1 MAGRFP
7 TNERADVRYASV
19 FRMPRLAAMSTPVR
33 TRAQLGIHAP
43 GVLVEAHFQPGT
55 PSFTLVGMA
64 QKAVRE
70 ARDRVRSA
78 IKSCGFKYPQ
88 GRVVV
93 NLAPADL
100 AKHGGRYDLAI
111 AVAILT
117 ASEQVES
124 RHLAEL
130 EFLGELSLYGDIRP
144 VRGAF
149 CAAAT
154 LLGSALSGSALSG
167 SGTRLVA
174 PAAQSAELAPL
185 DDLGIH
191 PVANLLDVVRLLQA
205 STLPDPTPLSAR
217 LPCMPGNIAS
227 LNDVRG
233 QAHAK
238 RALVVAAAGGHH
250 MLMSG
255 PPGTG
260 KTMLARRLAG
270 LLPPL
275 ATPEAVEV
283 ANVYSVSTRSAP
295 PFGTRPFCDPH
306 HTAST
311 AAIVGGGN
319 PIAPGEVS
327 LAHCGVLFLDELPE
341 FQRDVLEALREPLE
355 EHVVAISRVSQMVR
369 FPARFQLVA
378 AMNPCPAGYVCDET
392 RCRCAPHQLRQYRNR
407 ISGPLLDR
415 IDIRVEVGPVPD
427 EDLWAEQAPSDE
439 DAALRTAV
447 TAAWQ
452 AQMLRTSK
460 ANACLDA
467 TEVDRH
473 CVMAPAAATL
483 LRRAAKRFELSARSV
498 HRLRKVARTIADLS
512 QADAIGTGHVAEA
525 LGYRALE
532 REERP

>member
-1 MAGRFP
+1 
-7 TNERADVRYASV
+7 
-19 FRMPRLAAMSTPVR
+19 MSPPVR
-33 TRAQLGIHAP
+33 TRAQLGIDAP
-43 GVLVEAHFQPGT
+43 SVLVEAHVQPGT

-78 IKSCGFKYPQ
+78 IKNCGFKYPQ

-111 AVAILT
+111 AVALLT
-117 ASEQVES
+117 ASEQVDG
-124 RHLAEL
+124 RHLASL
-130 EFLGELSLYGDIRP
+130 EFLGELSLYGDLRP

-154 LLGSALSGSALSG
+154 LSGG
-167 SGTRLVA
+167 GVRLVA

-185 DDLGIH
+185 DDVGVY
-191 PVANLLDVVRLLQA
+191 PVATLLEVVRLLGA
-205 STLPDPTPLSAR
+205 ESLPQPQPLPRRSPPPRPA
-217 LPCMPGNIAS
+217 AS

-270 LLPPL
+270 LLPAL
-275 ATPEAVEV
+275 APAEAVEV
-283 ANVYSVSTRSAP
+283 ANIYSASSRSALS
-295 PFGTRPFCDPH
+295 FGARPFCDPH

-319 PIAPGEVS
+319 PIVPGEVS

-355 EHVVAISRVSQMVR
+355 EHVVAVARVSQTVR

-378 AMNPCPAGYVCDET
+378 AMNPCPAGYVCDEA
-392 RCRCAPHQLRQYRNR
+392 RCRCAPHQVRQYRSR

-427 EDLWAEQAPSDE
+427 EDLWAAPAAPDQ
-439 DAALRTAV
+439 DDALRGLIAH
-447 TAAWQ
+447 AAEE
-452 AQMLRTSK
+452 QMHRAGK
-460 ANACLDA
+460 PNACLDA
-467 TEVDRH
+467 AEVDRH
-473 CVMAPAAATL
+473 CVMAAAAATL
-483 LRRAAKRFELSARSV
+483 LRRAAKRFALSARAV
-498 HRLRKVARTIADLS
+498 HRLRKVARTVADLS
-512 QADAIGTGHVAEA
+512 DADVIGTAHVAEA
-525 LGYRALE
+525 LGYRATG
-532 REERP
+532 EEL

>member
-1 MAGRFP
+1 MAP
-7 TNERADVRYASV
+7 
-19 FRMPRLAAMSTPVR
+19 PVR
-33 TRAQLGIHAP
+33 TRAQFGIDAP
-43 GVLVEAHFQPGT
+43 SVLVEAHFQPGT

-78 IKSCGFKYPQ
+78 LKNCGFKYPQ

-100 AKHGGRYDLAI
+100 VKHGGRYDLAI

-117 ASEQVES
+117 ASEQVDG
-124 RHLAEL
+124 RHLADL

-149 CAAAT
+149 CAGAA
-154 LLGSALSGSALSG
+154 LCGGAV
-167 SGTRLVA
+167 RLVA

-185 DDLGIH
+185 DDLGVH
-191 PVANLLDVVRLLQA
+191 PVANLFDVVRLLQA
-205 STLPDPTPLSAR
+205 ESLPEPRRAVVPSPTAPR
-217 LPCMPGNIAS
+217 NVAS

-275 ATPEAVEV
+275 AAADAIEV
-283 ANVYSVSTRSAP
+283 ATVYSVASRAAP
-295 PFGTRPFCDPH
+295 RFGTRPFCDPH

-311 AAIVGGGN
+311 AAIVGGGH
-319 PIAPGEVS
+319 PVGPGEVS

-355 EHVVAISRVSQMVR
+355 ERAVAVARVGQTVR

-378 AMNPCPAGYVCDET
+378 AMNPCPAGYICDEA
-392 RCRCAPHQLRQYRNR
+392 RCRCAPHQVRQYRSR

-415 IDIRVEVGPVPD
+415 IDIRVEVGPVAD
-427 EDLWAEQAPSDE
+427 EDLWAERAPVDE
-439 DAALRTAV
+439 DAVLRSAIAT
-447 TAAWQ
+447 AWQ
-452 AQMLRTSK
+452 VQMQRAGK
-460 ANACLDA
+460 ANACLEA
-467 TEVDRH
+467 AEVDGH
-473 CVMAPAAATL
+473 CVMAPAAAAL
-483 LRRAAKRFELSARSV
+483 LRRAAKRFGLSARSV
-498 HRLRKVARTIADLS
+498 HRLRKVARTVADLS
-512 QADAIGTGHVAEA
+512 RADVIGPAHVAEA
-525 LGYRALE
+525 LGYRAME
-532 REERP
+532 REEQR

>member
-1 MAGRFP
+1 MTP
-7 TNERADVRYASV
+7 
-19 FRMPRLAAMSTPVR
+19 PVR
-33 TRAQLGIHAP
+33 TRAQFGIDAP
-43 GVLVEAHFQPGT
+43 SVLVEAHFQPGT

-78 IKSCGFKYPQ
+78 LKNCGFKYPQ

-100 AKHGGRYDLAI
+100 VKHGGRYDLAI

-117 ASEQVES
+117 ASEQVDS
-124 RHLAEL
+124 RHLADL

-149 CAAAT
+149 CAGAT
-154 LLGSALSGSALSG
+154 LAGGAA
-167 SGTRLVA
+167 RLVA

-185 DDLGIH
+185 DALGVH
-191 PVANLLDVVRLLQA
+191 PVANLFDVVRLLQA
-205 STLPDPTPLSAR
+205 ESLPDPKR
-217 LPCMPGNIAS
+217 LPVPRPALRNVAS

-275 ATPEAVEV
+275 AAAEAIEV
-283 ANVYSVSTRSAP
+283 ATVYSVSTRSAP
-295 PFGTRPFCDPH
+295 PFGIRPFCDPH

-311 AAIVGGGN
+311 AAIVGGGH
-319 PIAPGEVS
+319 PVGPGEVS

-355 EHVVAISRVSQMVR
+355 EHAVAVARVGQTVR
-369 FPARFQLVA
+369 LPARFQLVA
-378 AMNPCPAGYVCDET
+378 AMNPCPAGYICDEA
-392 RCRCAPHQLRQYRNR
+392 RCRCAPHQVRQYRNR

-415 IDIRVEVGPVPD
+415 IDIRVEVGPVAD
-427 EDLWAEQAPSDE
+427 EDLWAERVPADE
-439 DAALRTAV
+439 DAMLRSAV
-447 TAAWQ
+447 AAAWQ
-452 AQMLRTSK
+452 VQMRRAGK
-460 ANACLDA
+460 ANACLEA
-467 TEVDRH
+467 AEVDGH
-473 CVMAPAAATL
+473 CVMAPAAAAL

-498 HRLRKVARTIADLS
+498 HRLRKVARTVADLS
-512 QADAIGTGHVAEA
+512 HAEAIGTAHVAEA
-525 LGYRALE
+525 LGYRAMA
-532 REERP
+532 REEQR